1 MAKNLTFVFFDLSR
15 AIVSQLVTGY
25 LPSVILHFL
34 SSYVPSI
41 MKLFSTMQGFVSVS
55 GIERSACNKML
66 RFTIWTVFFANV
78 LTGSALNQL
87 NIFLDPKKIPERLA
101 VVVPAQV
108 GMCFL
113 IVVSMTSSLWCIL
126 RESYHELLLRS
137 CSPVQASYNM
147 DNNLSVDMDNILT
160 QLHGYCSAL
169 CFFS

>member
-1 MAKNLTFVFFDLSR
+1 MYIILFCPCS

-78 LTGSALNQL
+78 LSGSVIGQL
-87 NIFLDPKKIPERLA
+87 EIVFNPKELPSKLA

-108 GMCFL
+108 AYAFL
-113 IVVSMTSSLWCIL
+113 FLFN
-126 RESYHELLLRS
+126 E
-137 CSPVQASYNM
+137 P
-147 DNNLSVDMDNILT
+147 
-160 QLHGYCSAL
+160 
-169 CFFS
+169 

>member
-1 MAKNLTFVFFDLSR
+1 MNIILFCPCR
-15 AIVSQLVTGY
+15 AVVSQLVTGY

-78 LTGSALNQL
+78 LTGTVGSVLSQL
-87 NIFLDPKKIPERLA
+87 EIFLNPKELPSKLA

-108 GMCFL
+108 DNAFL
-113 IVVSMTSSLWCIL
+113 VLFNEPQYITHLVHIARVDVGF
-126 RESYHELLLRS
+126 LL
-137 CSPVQASYNM
+137 
-147 DNNLSVDMDNILT
+147 
-160 QLHGYCSAL
+160 
-169 CFFS
+169 

>member
-1 MAKNLTFVFFDLSR
+1 M
-15 AIVSQLVTGY
+15 SQLVTGY

-78 LTGSALNQL
+78 LTGTVGSVLSQL
-87 NIFLDPKKIPERLA
+87 EIFLNPKELPSKLA

-108 GMCFL
+108 DNAFL
-113 IVVSMTSSLWCIL
+113 VLFNEPQYITHLVHIARVDVGF
-126 RESYHELLLRS
+126 LL
-137 CSPVQASYNM
+137 
-147 DNNLSVDMDNILT
+147 
-160 QLHGYCSAL
+160 
-169 CFFS
+169 

>member
-1 MAKNLTFVFFDLSR
+1 MAKHLTFVFFDLSR

-87 NIFLDPKKIPERLA
+87 NIFVDPKKIPERLA

-108 GMCFL
+108 GHVFFDCRQHDKFIL
-113 IVVSMTSSLWCIL
+113 VYTTRKLPRVASEIVL
-126 RESYHELLLRS
+126 
-137 CSPVQASYNM
+137 SPPSF
-147 DNNLSVDMDNILT
+147 IE
-160 QLHGYCSAL
+160 HGQ
-169 CFFS
+169 